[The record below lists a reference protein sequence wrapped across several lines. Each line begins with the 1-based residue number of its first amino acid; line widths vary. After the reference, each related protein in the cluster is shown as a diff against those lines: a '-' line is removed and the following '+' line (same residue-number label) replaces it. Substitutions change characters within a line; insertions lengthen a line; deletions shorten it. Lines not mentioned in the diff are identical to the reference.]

1 MGAFAHFTGLAKSM
15 IMASSRVLA
24 MEWAWRIRM
33 HKGNPIPNYA
43 AMTDENWKQF
53 DVELKKAL
61 VKDLEPQDMKVEV
74 TNAEMFAQYGH
85 LAHAVV
91 ETSAKVVPKKKK
103 AVKTN
108 GNRVSEKTLGLHKQR
123 TRDFASG
130 RKITIEDRKAWNR
143 ILAQAARDDY
153 KQWLERWVKEI
164 EKSDGLGDTKAIYDA
179 VKVRQD
185 RQKILRTHNQ
195 PRRQMAI

>member
-103 AVKTN
+103 AVKIN
-108 GNRVSEKTLGLHKQR
+108 GNRVSEKTLGLHKELVILPQGEKLRSR
-123 TRDFASG
+123 TGKRGTGSWRKLRVTTINSG
-130 RKITIEDRKAWNR
+130 WKDGSRKSKNQTGWE
-143 ILAQAARDDY
+143 
-153 KQWLERWVKEI
+153 
-164 EKSDGLGDTKAIYDA
+164 T
-179 VKVRQD
+179 
-185 RQKILRTHNQ
+185 QKLSMMR
-195 PRRQMAI
+195 